1 MAIPRKKVLE
11 KIAGKRTI
19 SDHLDR
25 HIPELIDGADAGL
38 IEYWRKEV
46 GARISEMEEWARRL

>member
-1 MAIPRKKVLE
+1 MAIPRRKVLE
-11 KIAGKRTI
+11 KIAGKRKI
-19 SDHLDR
+19 INDHLDR

-46 GARISEMEEWARRL
+46 GARISEMEE